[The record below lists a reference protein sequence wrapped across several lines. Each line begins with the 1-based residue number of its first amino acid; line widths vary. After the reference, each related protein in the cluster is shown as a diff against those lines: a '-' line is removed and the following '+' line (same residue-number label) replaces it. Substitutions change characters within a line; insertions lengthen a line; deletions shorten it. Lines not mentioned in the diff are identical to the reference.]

1 MQGGE
6 ISWHMYDQ
14 FPSAVRA
21 AYLNLFPFLP
31 PTPEQI
37 AADNQTLN
45 PFEQF
50 VVERTANWTATGMAF
65 FDEQTT
71 KVDSIYCLMEEL
83 LLT

>member
-6 ISWHMYDQ
+6 IAWHAYDQ
-14 FPSAVRA
+14 FPNTVRA

-37 AADNQTLN
+37 ADDNQTLT

-50 VVERTANWTATGMAF
+50 VVERTANWTATGMAYF
-65 FDEQTT
+65 NEQTT
-71 KVDSIYCLMEEL
+71 KVGTPYYP
-83 LLT
+83 